1 MAVVR
6 KVDLKKELRSLL
18 LEGEARDVTEEHSFD
33 ELANRHLGRRTV
45 SQERGGTFDLRPP
58 HKGKG
63 E

>member
-33 ELANRHLGRRTV
+33 ELTEV
-45 SQERGGTFDLRPP
+45 DEV
-58 HKGKG
+58 
-63 E
+63 